1 MTADI
6 FDRAGKSDSST
17 ISALVETLRQIHEAK
32 TRGTEPD
39 GPSGSS
45 SRGSIRDANDEPDA
59 PPRYRR
65 FRTNVEQAEARVRRR
80 EESIER
86 RLRERASAPSAAYQE
101 TLYLRCQRNGRS
113 GGRFRCENRL
123 AHRTEVR
130 VVKNRFACEGALLNA
145 EPLLTIET
153 ERFLL
158 EAGASAVVSVTIDL
172 SATTE
177 IPTGA
182 LETSLDLIMD
192 EARVFKLWIEVDVY
206 EIA

>member
-1 MTADI
+1 MTADL
-6 FDRAGKSDSST
+6 FDRAGKSNSST
-17 ISALVETLRQIHEAK
+17 IFALVETLRQIHEAK

-39 GPSGSS
+39 GPSGPSS
-45 SRGSIRDANDEPDA
+45 PGSIRDANDEPDA
-59 PPRYRR
+59 PLRYRNLR
-65 FRTNVEQAEARVRRR
+65 AGIEQAEARVRQR
-80 EESIER
+80 EEGIER

-123 AHRTEVR
+123 GHRTEVR
-130 VVKNRFACEGALLNA
+130 VVKNRFACEGAVLSA
-145 EPLLTIET
+145 EPLLTVEP
-153 ERFLL
+153 ECFSL
-158 EAGASAVVSVTIDL
+158 EAGASAVISVTIDL

-192 EARVFKLWIEVDVY
+192 EARAFKLWIEVDIY